1 MHSKYHSTI
10 YRKDIDGLRA
20 FAVLATI
27 GYHAFPNFVGGGFVG
42 VDVFFVI
49 SGFLITKI
57 IIENIESNSFSFVEF
72 YFRRIRR
79 IFPALIL
86 VLVVCYAFGWYA
98 LYASE
103 YKRLGEHIAAG
114 AGFVQNF
121 VLLNE
126 IAYFEKSVDTKPLIH
141 LWSLSIEE
149 QFYLLWPAIIWVLY
163 KVRINLVSTLLCL
176 VLISFSINIYSIQS
190 EPITTFYSP
199 LSRFW
204 ELLAGALWASISL
217 RNSQEI
223 RQTSQIVSHLLSFLG
238 LLLLIIAIFG
248 INSQDLFPGWW
259 ALLPTVGAVLLISAN
274 TEASVNKLFL
284 SHHVLVW
291 VGVIS
296 YPLYLWHWTLISFG
310 QIISAGKLS
319 DFYKIVLIMI
329 AIGLAYLT
337 NRYWESLFRY
347 KGKKV
352 AILLIFLMGL
362 IGYQGWSCYVR
373 DGLDF
378 RHKYVLDLH
387 GGRPAH
393 SDKEC
398 LKKFSSYEAYFCR
411 LSYIGQQN
419 VETVLIGDSIA
430 HNHFSGL
437 EQYYL
442 RNGKSFAMVGWPGTP
457 PLIKEDQEKN
467 YSIET
472 AHKMNKLIIGLA
484 YDKSVKTVILGMRET
499 DFNNLQKAQL
509 ERTFR
514 FLIDNGKQVIFI
526 SPPPHLSFD
535 PIECTGMPPFRPMMN
550 KECIQDTKDI
560 HAQFFIARM
569 ELKEI
574 ATNFKVQLFDTYQQM
589 CIDDTCPI
597 KIEGGLLYRNNGYLS
612 VAGSKKIFE
621 KFTE

>member
-1 MHSKYHSTI
+1 MDSTYHSTT

-20 FAVLATI
+20 LAVFSTI
-27 GYHAFPNFVGGGFVG
+27 AYHAFPNFVSGGFIG
-42 VDVFFVI
+42 VDIFFVI

-57 IIENIESNSFSFVEF
+57 ILENLEANSFSFLEF

-86 VLVVCYAFGWYA
+86 ILVACYAFGWYA
-98 LYASE
+98 LYGSE

-149 QFYLLWPAIIWVLY
+149 QFYLLWPAIIWILY
-163 KVRINLVSTLLCL
+163 KARINLVNALLCL
-176 VLISFSINIYSIQS
+176 ALISFSINIYSIDS
-190 EPITTFYSP
+190 DPITTFYSP

-204 ELLAGALWASISL
+204 ELLVGALWACISVK
-217 RNSQEI
+217 NSLKI
-223 RQTSQIVSHLLSFLG
+223 RQPSQMVMNLLSCIG
-238 LLLLIIAIFG
+238 LTLLIIAIFG
-248 INSQDLFPGWW
+248 IHSKDLFPGWW
-259 ALLPTVGAVLLISAN
+259 ALLPTIGAVLLISSN

-284 SHHVLVW
+284 SHPVMVW
-291 VGVIS
+291 LGVIS
-296 YPLYLWHWTLISFG
+296 YPLYLWHWVLLSFG

-319 DFYKIVLIMI
+319 DFYKIVLILI

-362 IGYQGWSCYVR
+362 IGYQGWSTYVR

-387 GGRPAH
+387 GGRPPH
-393 SDKEC
+393 TDKEC
-398 LKKFSSYEAYFCR
+398 LKKFSSYETYFCR

-419 VETVLIGDSIA
+419 IETVLIGDSIA

-442 RNGKSFAMVGWPGTP
+442 SIDKSFAMVGWPGTQ
-457 PLIKEDQEKN
+457 PLIKENHENN
-467 YSIET
+467 YSVET
-472 AHKMNKLIIGLA
+472 AHKMNKLMIGLA
-484 YDKSVKTVILGMRET
+484 QDKSVKTVILGMRET
-499 DFNNLQKAQL
+499 GINTLQKAQL
-509 ERTFR
+509 ERTFK
-514 FLIDNGKQVIFI
+514 FLNDNGKQVIFI
-526 SPPPHLSFD
+526 SPPPHLTFD
-535 PIECTGMPPFRPMMN
+535 PIECTGMPPFRPRMN

-560 HAQFFIARM
+560 HAQYFISRI

-574 ATNFKVQLFDTYQQM
+574 AANFNIQLFDTYQQM
-589 CIDDTCPI
+589 CIEDACPI
-597 KIEGGLLYRNNGYLS
+597 KIDGGLLYRNKGYLS
-612 VAGSKKIFE
+612 VAGSKKVFE

>member
-27 GYHAFPNFVGGGFVG
+27 GYHAFPNFVSGGFVG

-259 ALLPTVGAVLLISAN
+259 ALLPTIGAVLLISAN
-274 TEASVNKLFL
+274 TEASVNKLF
-284 SHHVLVW
+284 
-291 VGVIS
+291 
-296 YPLYLWHWTLISFG
+296 Y
-310 QIISAGKLS
+310 
-319 DFYKIVLIMI
+319 LIMCWSGWVSLAI
-329 AIGLAYLT
+329 LCICGIGL
-337 NRYWESLFRY
+337 
-347 KGKKV
+347 
-352 AILLIFLMGL
+352 
-362 IGYQGWSCYVR
+362 
-373 DGLDF
+373 
-378 RHKYVLDLH
+378 
-387 GGRPAH
+387 
-393 SDKEC
+393 
-398 LKKFSSYEAYFCR
+398 
-411 LSYIGQQN
+411 
-419 VETVLIGDSIA
+419 
-430 HNHFSGL
+430 
-437 EQYYL
+437 
-442 RNGKSFAMVGWPGTP
+442 
-457 PLIKEDQEKN
+457 
-467 YSIET
+467 
-472 AHKMNKLIIGLA
+472 
-484 YDKSVKTVILGMRET
+484 
-499 DFNNLQKAQL
+499 
-509 ERTFR
+509 
-514 FLIDNGKQVIFI
+514 
-526 SPPPHLSFD
+526 
-535 PIECTGMPPFRPMMN
+535 
-550 KECIQDTKDI
+550 
-560 HAQFFIARM
+560 
-569 ELKEI
+569 
-574 ATNFKVQLFDTYQQM
+574 
-589 CIDDTCPI
+589 
-597 KIEGGLLYRNNGYLS
+597 
-612 VAGSKKIFE
+612 
-621 KFTE
+621 